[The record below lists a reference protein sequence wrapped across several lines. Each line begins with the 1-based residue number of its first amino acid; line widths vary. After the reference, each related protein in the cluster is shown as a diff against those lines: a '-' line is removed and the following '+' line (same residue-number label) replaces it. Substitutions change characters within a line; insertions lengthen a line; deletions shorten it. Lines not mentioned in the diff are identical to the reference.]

1 MFEATAEILP
11 DLGEGYHIDFARP
24 GMVWSDQAM
33 SIPMLFLMCVLYL
46 YYYYLLCDSM
56 HDVVVVTIDHVAAID
71 HGLRRRR
78 RAS

>member
-1 MFEATAEILP
+1 
-11 DLGEGYHIDFARP
+11 
-24 GMVWSDQAM
+24 M